1 MRLALSPSRVEKLPT
16 MRCGDTQLQ
25 LRCESGHGD
34 SFGLL
39 PLEYGRRLSK
49 GSQVARALLRDQ
61 IDVISP
67 PRNIRELTSHSC
79 SDISSLPHTI
89 QSTCINRPHTLT
101 TKYLFNQPPNHTQHT
116 SHITM
121 SDWDQVTK
129 IGSKARG
136 GAAGPR
142 ETVIKGKSALN
153 AAQRSGGIIA
163 TEKKYAT
170 ANVRRVPTPT
180 LSKPAN
186 TRHRLPAR
194 VSKAST

>member
-1 MRLALSPSRVEKLPT
+1 MKVVVGFNVGVSFRKREESDRKGGGSCALERPNRCHIAAEKHQRVNIA
-16 MRCGDTQLQ
+16 Q
-25 LRCESGHGD
+25 
-34 SFGLL
+34 
-39 PLEYGRRLSK
+39 
-49 GSQVARALLRDQ
+49 LLRHPFFTSYIPIHC
-61 IDVISP
+61 ID
-67 PRNIRELTSHSC
+67 RL
-79 SDISSLPHTI
+79 
-89 QSTCINRPHTLT
+89 HTLT
-101 TKYLFNQPPNHTQHT
+101 TKYLFNQSSNPTQHT

-170 ANVRRVPTPT
+170 ANVRRVPTSI

-186 TRHRLPAR
+186 TRHRLLAR